1 MAESLDLHELERRPV
16 KYWNEDGLPELVMG
30 LLWILWGGAWIVG
43 NTLPRGKVWNV
54 YWVFAPAL
62 LALSGVAA
70 VWATKRLKAQFTFP
84 RTGYVRWK
92 EPSRMHRLIAAAVAI
107 GTASALAA
115 LILKGRTEGLE
126 HVAAPGLGVI
136 LSLGFV
142 VASLTQ
148 RAPHLLALA
157 GVALAL
163 GLAFGALGAGWEAM
177 NWMLVAL
184 GVAAT
189 ILGAARLRLFLA
201 RNPMEPR
208 E

>member
-30 LLWILWGGAWIVG
+30 LLWILWGGSFLVG
-43 NTLPRGKVWNV
+43 NALPRGPVWNV
-54 YWVFAPAL
+54 YWLVTPAL
-62 LALSGVAA
+62 LALSGVVA
-70 VWATKRLKAQFTFP
+70 VWTTKRLKAQFTFP

-92 EPSRMHRLIAAAVAI
+92 EPTRLQRAMAAAIAV
-107 GTASALAA
+107 GTASVAAA
-115 LILKGRTEGLE
+115 LIVKSRTEGLE

-148 RAPHLLALA
+148 RAPHLLALG

-163 GLAFGALGAGWEAM
+163 GLSFGALGTGWEAM

-184 GVAAT
+184 GAVAAL
-189 ILGAARLRLFLA
+189 LGAARLRLFLA

>member
-1 MAESLDLHELERRPV
+1 MAESLDLRELERRPV

-30 LLWILWGGAWIVG
+30 LLWILWGGAWLVG
-43 NTLPRGKVWNV
+43 NRLPRGPVWNV
-54 YWVFAPAL
+54 YWLFTPAL

-70 VWATKRLKAQFTFP
+70 VWATKRLKARLTFP

-92 EPSRMHRLIAAAVAI
+92 EPTRRQRGAAAVVAV
-107 GTASALAA
+107 GTASILAA
-115 LILKGRTEGLE
+115 LIMKSRTEGVE
-126 HVAAPGLGVI
+126 HLAAPGLGVI
-136 LSLGFV
+136 LSLGFL

-148 RAPHLLALA
+148 RAPHLLALG
-157 GVALAL
+157 GVALVL

-177 NWMLVAL
+177 NWMLVVL
-184 GVAAT
+184 GAAAT
-189 ILGAARLRLFLA
+189 VLGAARLRLFLA

>member
-1 MAESLDLHELERRPV
+1 MTESLDLHELERRPV

-30 LLWILWGGAWIVG
+30 LLWILWGSSWIVG
-43 NTLPRGKVWNV
+43 NALPRGPVWNV
-54 YWVFAPAL
+54 YWMFTPAL
-62 LALSGVAA
+62 LALGGVAA
-70 VWATKRLKAQFTFP
+70 VWLTKRLKARITFP

-92 EPSRMHRLIAAAVAI
+92 EPTRAQRLLTAAVAM
-107 GTASALAA
+107 GAAAA
-115 LILKGRTEGLE
+115 LVMLIAKTRAEGLE

-148 RAPHLLALA
+148 RAPHLLALG

-177 NWMLVAL
+177 NWMLVVL
-184 GVAAT
+184 GVVAT
-189 ILGAARLRLFLA
+189 VFGAARLRLFLA
-201 RNPMEPR
+201 RHPLETH